1 MRKGSNKMP
10 RTADKTDI
18 FIDTFIKAAL
28 LEDIG
33 PGDNTSC
40 YIISPEIQGEAK
52 VLAKENL
59 ILSGTRACRQVFASL
74 DAEIRMKQY
83 YEDGASVSSG
93 EVILSIE
100 GKLRPIL
107 AGERVALNFLQHLSG
122 IASFTRKF
130 VSAVEDFPV
139 TIVDT
144 RKTTPLWR
152 SLEKEAV
159 QHGGGKNHRF
169 GLFDGIL
176 IKDNHIAAAGG
187 IEKAVSL
194 VKERVS
200 HLLKIE
206 IEVENL
212 SDLHQA
218 IEAGADVILLDNMS
232 PEEIKEAVSFSQ
244 GKVILEASGGINLQ
258 NIRQFASTGVD
269 IISIG
274 ALTHSAP
281 AVDMSLE
288 INSVK

>member
-1 MRKGSNKMP
+1 MP
-10 RTADKTDI
+10 RTADKKDI

-40 YIISPEIQGEAK
+40 YIISPEKQGEAT

-59 ILSGTRACRQVFASL
+59 ILSGTRASKQVFASL

-130 VSAVEDFPV
+130 VSAVEGFPV

-187 IEKAVSL
+187 VEQAVSL

-218 IEAGADVILLDNMS
+218 IEAGADVVLLDNMS

-274 ALTHSAP
+274 VLTHSAP